1 MAAATRIYIGFVVFV
16 VFLGSALVL
25 PKMAVGNETGLAA
38 GGTAAVTFLG
48 LGLVTLVV
56 ALTLLVMTIRQRHTL
71 PAGAKLAG
79 FLPVPLLLAGA
90 LVMVTLVR
98 QKQAERRQNE
108 PSPGTLTP
116 TAPITAP

>member
-48 LGLVTLVV
+48 LD
-56 ALTLLVMTIRQRHTL
+56 
-71 PAGAKLAG
+71 
-79 FLPVPLLLAGA
+79 
-90 LVMVTLVR
+90 
-98 QKQAERRQNE
+98 
-108 PSPGTLTP
+108 
-116 TAPITAP
+116 